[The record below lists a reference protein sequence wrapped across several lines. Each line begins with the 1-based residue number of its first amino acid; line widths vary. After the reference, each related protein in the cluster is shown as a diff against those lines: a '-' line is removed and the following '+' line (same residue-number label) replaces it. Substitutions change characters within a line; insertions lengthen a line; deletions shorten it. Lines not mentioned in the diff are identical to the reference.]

1 MVPMCICTTFKNE
14 KNKMKHKS
22 SLIFGIILFLLP
34 SCNFSTQSRYN
45 YSEVGK
51 IQVVNYGTVVSVR
64 DIDIVS
70 NTSGTGGLIG
80 GVGGGVGGL
89 HIGSGGGQIVAGVAG
104 AVGGALVG
112 SALEQAIRKRG
123 GVEYTVVLRNGKT
136 LTVAQNISEKDVL
149 LKKGD
154 RVIVQINGEYQRVL
168 PANSLPTEIEQP
180 KGITFK

>member
-1 MVPMCICTTFKNE
+1 MNYKD
-14 KNKMKHKS
+14 
-22 SLIFGIILFLLP
+22 SLIFSIFLFLLY
-34 SCNFSTQSRYN
+34 SCSFSTQSRYN

-51 IQVVNYGTVVSVR
+51 IQVANYGTVVKVR

-70 NTSGTGGLIG
+70 NTSGAGGLIG

-89 HIGSGGGQIVAGVAG
+89 QVGSGGGQVVAGVAG

-112 SALEQAIRKRG
+112 SALEQAIRNRG

-168 PANSLPTEIEQP
+168 PANDLPTEIEQP

>member
-1 MVPMCICTTFKNE
+1 
-14 KNKMKHKS
+14 MKKLTVLFL
-22 SLIFGIILFLLP
+22 SLIPIFTS

-51 IQVVNYGTVVSVR
+51 IQVVNYGTVVGVR

-70 NTSGTGGLIG
+70 NTSSAGGVLG
-80 GVGGGVGGL
+80 GVGGGIGGL
-89 HIGSGGGQIVAGVAG
+89 HMGSGSGQIVAGVAG
-104 AVGGALVG
+104 VVAGAVIV
-112 SALEQAIRKRG
+112 SALEQAIRNRG

-136 LTVAQNISEKDVL
+136 LTVAQNISEKDIIL
-149 LKKGD
+149 NKGD